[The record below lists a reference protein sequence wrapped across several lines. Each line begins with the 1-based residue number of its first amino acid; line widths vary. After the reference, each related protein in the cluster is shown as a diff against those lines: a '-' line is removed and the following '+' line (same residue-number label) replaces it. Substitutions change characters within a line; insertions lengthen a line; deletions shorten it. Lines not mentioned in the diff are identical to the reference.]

1 MLGPIYRFFFKI
13 RGWKLVGFI
22 PPDLQKFVMV
32 VAPHTSNWDFFVG
45 LGARSMMGVDT
56 RFVGKKELFK
66 FPYGWIFR
74 KLGGYPVDR
83 SKNTNM
89 VDAVCDIFESKDR
102 FSICLTPEGTRSYA
116 PVWKT
121 GFWHIANKLQ
131 IPIVMVSM
139 NYETKEIAIEKPF
152 FTSGNIDNDI
162 AFMKEHFKSV
172 PGFHPEKGV
181 H

>member
-1 MLGPIYRFFFKI
+1 MLDPLYRFFFKL
-13 RGWKLVGFI
+13 RGWKVVGKI
-22 PPDLQKFVMV
+22 PLDLKKFVMV

-56 RFVGKKELFK
+56 RFVGKKELFR
-66 FPYGWIFR
+66 FPFGWIFR

-83 SKNTNM
+83 SKKTNM
-89 VDAVCDIFESKDR
+89 VDAVCEIFDSKDS

-131 IPIVMVSM
+131 IPIVMVAM
-139 NYETKEIAIEKPF
+139 NYQTKEIIIEEPL
-152 FTSGNIDNDI
+152 FTSASMEDDI
-162 AFMKEHFKSV
+162 AAMKAYFSKV
-172 PGFHPEKGV
+172 PGHHPELGV

>member
-1 MLGPIYRFFFKI
+1 
-13 RGWKLVGFI
+13 
-22 PPDLQKFVMV
+22 
-32 VAPHTSNWDFFVG
+32 
-45 LGARSMMGVDT
+45 
-56 RFVGKKELFK
+56 
-66 FPYGWIFR
+66 
-74 KLGGYPVDR
+74 
-83 SKNTNM
+83 M